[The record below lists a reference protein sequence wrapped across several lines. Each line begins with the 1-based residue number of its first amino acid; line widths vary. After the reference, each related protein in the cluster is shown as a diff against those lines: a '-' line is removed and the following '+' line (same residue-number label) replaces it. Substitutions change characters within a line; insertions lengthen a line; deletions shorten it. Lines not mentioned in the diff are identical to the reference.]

1 MTESQEDKLYNKL
14 LLLSRNKLLYSKFA
28 LEDSFQNR
36 INLIFIHSAF
46 LFIKIKQIKNDNLY
60 KNFYQKMFD
69 LIFKRIEQ
77 NMREIGWGDV
87 TVNKNMKY
95 LVRVY
100 YDILLNSEKYNEK
113 DNSKKVQFLKKYF
126 TLDNDKKTPNID
138 ILVNYFDKYR
148 SFCIDLSPNNV
159 IKGDVNFNYE

>member
-1 MTESQEDKLYNKL
+1 MTESREDKLYNKL
-14 LLLSRNKLLYSKFA
+14 LSLSRNKFLYTKFA
-28 LEDSFQNR
+28 IEDSFQNR
-36 INLIFIHSAF
+36 ISLIFIHSAF
-46 LFIKIKQIKNDNLY
+46 LFIKIKQKKNDNFY
-60 KNFYQKMFD
+60 QNFYQKMFD

-113 DNSKKVQFLKKYF
+113 DNSLKIQFLNKY
-126 TLDNDKKTPNID
+126 LSINIDKKTNNNE
-138 ILVNYFDKYR
+138 ILINYFDKYW

-159 IKGDVNFNYE
+159 IKGDVNFNY

>member
-1 MTESQEDKLYNKL
+1 MNESQEDKLYNKL
-14 LLLSRNKLLYSKFA
+14 LSLSRNKFLYTEFA
-28 LEDSFQNR
+28 IEDTFQNR

-46 LFIKIKQIKNDNLY
+46 LFIKIKQEKHDNFY
-60 KNFYQKMFD
+60 KDFYQKMFD

-95 LVRVY
+95 LVRIY

-113 DNSKKVQFLKKYF
+113 DNSLKIQFLNKYL
-126 TLDNDKKTPNID
+126 TINIDKKTNNNE
-138 ILVNYFDKYR
+138 ILINYFDKYW
-148 SFCIDLSPNNV
+148 SFCIDLSSNNV
-159 IKGDVNFNYE
+159 IKGDLNFNYE

>member
-1 MTESQEDKLYNKL
+1 
-14 LLLSRNKLLYSKFA
+14 
-28 LEDSFQNR
+28 
-36 INLIFIHSAF
+36 
-46 LFIKIKQIKNDNLY
+46 
-60 KNFYQKMFD
+60 
-69 LIFKRIEQ
+69 
-77 NMREIGWGDV
+77 
-87 TVNKNMKY
+87 MKY

-159 IKGDVNFNYE
+159 IKGDINFNYE